1 MCVHPHYLMPW
12 FSLFYCLIISH
23 TAGCTLLAALVQARA
38 MSPPRLLLVSRVL
51 QETLHCQSLNVLPFT
66 LQGKSSFRSQAP
78 SRRATLLTSCK
89 REGEAVRGYYCP
101 NQTPNSNMW
110 RFKGKT
116 QIASPQHAGHL
127 LENKAVIFLSCRPT
141 LLTHPSHHSSSF
153 KETPMHRIDGNPR
166 LTFRASTLSHSHSS
180 MPYSHF
186 NSSTPTLKFL
196 PSESLSFLVKT
207 SLPKSPIHVSLS
219 PPQSETRAKFQEI
232 YLALCFRLVVMRCWI
247 PYLTKTMVKPIA
259 LIRTCRKTSLSSTT
273 VPATKEKW

>member
-153 KETPMHRIDGNPR
+153 KETPMHLGLMEIQGWHLGPPLY
-166 LTFRASTLSHSHSS
+166 LTPILQCPTHI
-180 MPYSHF
+180 
-186 NSSTPTLKFL
+186 STPL
-196 PSESLSFLVKT
+196 PQLSSSYLQN
-207 SLPKSPIHVSLS
+207 LS
-219 PPQSETRAKFQEI
+219 PF
-232 YLALCFRLVVMRCWI
+232 
-247 PYLTKTMVKPIA
+247 
-259 LIRTCRKTSLSSTT
+259 
-273 VPATKEKW
+273 